1 MRVLSRGFIFIVGIL
16 FALLMAAVYTA
27 TLFLDR
33 NIDNIFEN
41 YAHWSSGGY
50 YAVAILILLLVIKAA
65 DRSRERPAL
74 DKRVLALL
82 MTVMVVLVAVYQYK
96 LSRWM
101 PVNMASDFQVIRE
114 MAINLA
120 EGGSFQDHLHYF
132 QIYPNNVGIAV
143 LLSWIYKVVGSWRN
157 VIFTG
162 LLATDIAAV
171 VTGLTVYNSTKNTWV
186 TLLASLL
193 GEILIAMNWRAAIP
207 YTDNFA
213 LLFVSIIIWVYT
225 SGLGRE
231 YKAPLIA
238 VSGMIGTWI
247 KITVLIVLLAL
258 LIDCVLRMMASRP
271 LFPGGKKEWI
281 RTLCSLLVCCAIFA
295 GGTAA
300 DRMISRKYAY
310 ERDGS
315 SEVGWQYYFMMG
327 QDETGLGTV
336 MGQKYRE
343 KDEEINSIYSTKE
356 ERMSAF
362 LSEGMKWFRE
372 KGFWGNVFYFLEKI
386 DVSYNDGQFNA
397 IQHYEEDDLKQ
408 NRFYKLYIKD
418 AEYNFVLCDLMQ
430 VTWFLVLVMIGL
442 TCFTGLRYTSPDCV
456 IHKIIILGMTLYILL
471 FEDRSKYL
479 YMFVPAF
486 VALAGISMADYLKN
500 RQQ

>member
-1 MRVLSRGFIFIVGIL
+1 M
-16 FALLMAAVYTA
+16 
-27 TLFLDR
+27 
-33 NIDNIFEN
+33 
-41 YAHWSSGGY
+41 
-50 YAVAILILLLVIKAA
+50 
-65 DRSRERPAL
+65 
-74 DKRVLALL
+74 
-82 MTVMVVLVAVYQYK
+82 
-96 LSRWM
+96 
-101 PVNMASDFQVIRE
+101 
-114 MAINLA
+114 
-120 EGGSFQDHLHYF
+120 
-132 QIYPNNVGIAV
+132 
-143 LLSWIYKVVGSWRN
+143 
-157 VIFTG
+157 
-162 LLATDIAAV
+162 
-171 VTGLTVYNSTKNTWV
+171 TGLTVYNSTKNTWV